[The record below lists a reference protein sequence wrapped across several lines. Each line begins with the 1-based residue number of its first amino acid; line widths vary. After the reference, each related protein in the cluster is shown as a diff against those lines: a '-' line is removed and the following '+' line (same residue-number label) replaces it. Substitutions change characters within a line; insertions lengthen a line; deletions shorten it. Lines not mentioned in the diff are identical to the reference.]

1 MTALP
6 LPQRLLVGFTLFAMF
21 FGAGNLIFPPWLG
34 AQAGTEGVAALAGFL
49 VTAVGFP
56 ILGVMAVAESG
67 GLKTLAG
74 RVHPVFAF
82 VFMLLIYLSIGPCL
96 AIPRTA
102 STSFEMVVRPVLE
115 HLGAL
120 DAPFAGWTLLGASQ
134 LVYSVVFFLIAYVLA
149 LNPEKLTNRLGRVL
163 CPTLIV
169 LIAVLWAGVF
179 INPLGAPAAPQGG
192 YAANAFFSGFID
204 GYQTM
209 DTLAALNFGLIIAMN
224 IRALGIKTE
233 SGVVKETVFAGVVAA
248 VIFFCVYGALTQ
260 VGGEANALSGGFE
273 NGAQILS
280 AAANTLFGPL
290 GSVLLGLVFFIACL
304 NTCVGLIACCSNYFE
319 TLVPKLGYRGWAAL
333 FAVVSM
339 VLANAGLTLIL
350 KLSIPV
356 LIAIYPVALVLI
368 VLALITIVWRR
379 LPEFKWVYP
388 TTIFFTAV
396 VSITAGIEGFG
407 VTVPFFST
415 LCSQLPWF
423 SLGLQWVGPAVGGFF
438 VGLLLSWKIPHCCHP
453 RT

>member
-1 MTALP
+1 MNALP

-34 AQAGTEGVAALAGFL
+34 AQAGDLGLPALAGFL

-115 HLGAL
+115 HLGML
-120 DAPFAGWTLLGASQ
+120 ETPFAGWTVLGASQ
-134 LVYSVVFFLIAYVLA
+134 LVYSIAFFLIAFTLA
-149 LNPEKLTNRLGRVL
+149 LNPEKLTARLGRVL
-163 CPTLIV
+163 CPSLIV
-169 LIAVLWAGVF
+169 LIGVLWITALF
-179 INPLGAPAAPQGG
+179 NPLGEPGAAQGA
-192 YAANAFFSGFID
+192 YAAKPFFSGFID

-233 SGVVKETVFAGVVAA
+233 SGVVKETVFAGIVAA
-248 VIFFCVYGALTQ
+248 VIFFVVYGALTQ
-260 VGGEANALSGGFE
+260 VGAEARALSSGFK

-280 AAANTLFGPL
+280 AAAGALFGPL
-290 GSVLLGLVFFIACL
+290 GAVLLGLVFFIACL
-304 NTCVGLIACCSNYFE
+304 NTCVGLIACCSDYFSG
-319 TLVPKLGYRGWAAL
+319 LVPKLGYRGWAAL

-339 VLANAGLTLIL
+339 ILSNAGLTLIL
-350 KLSIPV
+350 KFSIPV

-368 VLALITIVWRR
+368 VLALITLAWRR
-379 LPEFKWVYP
+379 LPEHRWVYP
-388 TTIFFTAV
+388 AAIFFTAV
-396 VSITAGIEGFG
+396 VSVTAGIEGFG
-407 VTVPFFST
+407 VKVPFFST
-415 LCSQLPWF
+415 LCAQLPWAAE
-423 SLGLQWVGPAVGGFF
+423 GLHWVGPAVGGFF
-438 VGLLLSWKIPHCCHP
+438 VGLLLSWKIPHACDP